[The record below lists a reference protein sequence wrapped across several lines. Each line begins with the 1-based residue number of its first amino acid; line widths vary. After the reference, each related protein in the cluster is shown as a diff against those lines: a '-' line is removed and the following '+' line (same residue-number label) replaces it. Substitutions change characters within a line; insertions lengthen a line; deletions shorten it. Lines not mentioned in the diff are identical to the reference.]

1 MSKPRIFVHSVNAS
15 GRPETCLGSI
25 AGLSRL
31 CDLDI
36 YLISN
41 DRVVLNNK
49 LKNVGLG
56 IGKNGRAWEDSKR
69 ALEAI
74 SKKKSVV
81 SEIEG
86 SDYIFAGVM
95 LCDQAE
101 DEEVIHKKKTDNTR
115 VSSYVVRSCSLSF

>member
-1 MSKPRIFVHSVNAS
+1 MFGKH
-15 GRPETCLGSI
+15 C
-25 AGLSRL
+25 GLSKLR
-31 CDLDI
+31 DLDI
-36 YLISN
+36 HLITN

-56 IGKNGRAWEDSKR
+56 ISGNGKSWDNSKR

-95 LCDQAE
+95 LCEQVE

>member
-1 MSKPRIFVHSVNAS
+1 M
-15 GRPETCLGSI
+15 GSI

-36 YLISN
+36 YLIAN

-74 SKKKSVV
+74 SKEKSVV

-95 LCDQAE
+95 LCEQVE
-101 DEEVIHKKKTDNTR
+101 DEEVIHKKKTDNTH
-115 VSSYVVRSCSLSF
+115 VSSYVVLVLYLSKY